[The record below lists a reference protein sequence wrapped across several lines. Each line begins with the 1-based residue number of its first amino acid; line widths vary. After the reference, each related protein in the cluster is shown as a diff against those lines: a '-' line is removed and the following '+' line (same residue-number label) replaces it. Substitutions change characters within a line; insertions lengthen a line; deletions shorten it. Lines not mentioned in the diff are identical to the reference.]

1 MPAGGNSQSPG
12 RGRREERGVA
22 VRRFFR
28 PRPEQNQ
35 KVTID
40 TATGTVQEVIERALD
55 GGRLSAEDG
64 YRLINATGAELAS
77 VMAAAAELN
86 RREHGTTVTY
96 SRKVFIPLTNLCR
109 QKCGYCTFARGH
121 HDPLA
126 HTMSPDEVLAVAR
139 AGARQGCKEALFSL
153 GERPEE
159 VYEAARS
166 DLARYGHRTTSS
178 YLREMCELVLRE
190 TGLQPHVNQGIME
203 RDEIV
208 SLREVSASMG
218 LMLETTSL
226 RLHERGQAHWNCPG
240 KVPQERLRT
249 MRIAGEERVAWTTGI
264 LIGIGETRE
273 ERVDSL
279 LAVREL
285 HETYGHIQEVIVQNF
300 RVKEDIAMRHRDEPS
315 VFEMLRTIATAR
327 LLLGQSMNIQAP
339 PNLTPDAHGAY
350 LLAGINDWGG
360 VSPVTKDHINP
371 ERPWPQLAELKET
384 CADAGFELRERF
396 GIYPEYVR
404 EDAGRA
410 GFVAPAVRRLIGELT
425 DGDGLVKREEERW

>member
-1 MPAGGNSQSPG
+1 MIGT
-12 RGRREERGVA
+12 E
-22 VRRFFR
+22 
-28 PRPEQNQ
+28 
-35 KVTID
+35 
-40 TATGTVQEVIERALD
+40 TGSVQGIIGRALD
-55 GGRLSAEDG
+55 GAVLSAEDE
-64 YRLINATGAELAS
+64 YRLIGADGADLAS
-77 VMAAAAELN
+77 IMAAASELN
-86 RREHGTTVTY
+86 RRWHGTTVTY

-109 QKCGYCTFARGH
+109 QKCGYCTFARGP
-121 HDPLA
+121 HDPIA
-126 HTMSPDEVLAVAR
+126 HTMTPDEVLAVAR

-159 VYEAARS
+159 IYDVVRD
-166 DLARYGHRTTSS
+166 DLARYGHRTMSS
-178 YLREMCELVLRE
+178 YVGEMCERVLRE
-190 TGLQPHVNQGIME
+190 TGLQPHVNQGIMD
-203 RDEIV
+203 RDEVV

-218 LMLETTSL
+218 MMLETTSM

-240 KVPQERLRT
+240 KVPEERLRT

-279 LAVREL
+279 LAIREL
-285 HETYGHIQEVIVQNF
+285 HERYGHIQEVIVQNF
-300 RVKEDIAMRHRDEPS
+300 RVKEDIAMRHKDEPS

-327 LLLGQSMNIQAP
+327 LILGTEMNIQAP

-360 VSPVTKDHINP
+360 ISPVTKDYINP
-371 ERPWPQLAELKET
+371 ERPWPNLVELKET

-396 GIYPEYVR
+396 GVYPEYVR
-404 EDAGRA
+404 EDEGRA
-410 GFVAPAVRRLIGELT
+410 GFVPRAIRGVIERLA